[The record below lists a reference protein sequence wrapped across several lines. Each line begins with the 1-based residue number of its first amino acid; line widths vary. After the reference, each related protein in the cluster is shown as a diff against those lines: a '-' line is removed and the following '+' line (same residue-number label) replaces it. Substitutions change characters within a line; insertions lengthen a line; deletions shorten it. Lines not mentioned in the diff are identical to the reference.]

1 MVILRLGSLGAEV
14 VTAGSPLRCATP
26 APFQTGTDR
35 MTETPPKHDRDTGT
49 PPPRAQAGGRGSAPG
64 CIKSVQPQAIA
75 NWGKGTLKESSD
87 VEKSMEVLLFRAA
100 LSQGRL
106 GPVEAGGFSYN
117 LVI

>member
-1 MVILRLGSLGAEV
+1 
-14 VTAGSPLRCATP
+14 
-26 APFQTGTDR
+26 
-35 MTETPPKHDRDTGT
+35 MTETPGHHRP
-49 PPPRAQAGGRGSAPG
+49 AGGRGSAPG